1 MRAGRVRALNL
12 AWSAKRLAG
21 CHSTPQL
28 DEQFV
33 LLKFNKDQ
41 ADALAWL
48 AAKRAA
54 IASDEI
60 ASDHAGVQ
68 KQLRKHQEHKVG
80 ARGQGADVRTRGV

>member
-1 MRAGRVRALNL
+1 MRVRQHSSKPCT
-12 AWSAKRLAG
+12 SAKVG
-21 CHSTPQL
+21 ESHSTRQL

-33 LLKFNKDQ
+33 LLKFIKDQ

-48 AAKRAA
+48 VAKRAA
-54 IASDEI
+54 ISSDEI

-80 ARGQGADVRTRGV
+80 SRRSIVKM